1 MKCDDCLNLLE
12 SYADGEANER
22 EAEQVRMH
30 LATCANC
37 ESRFEELAA
46 ETDLYARYD
55 RELQISP
62 ALWNGIAA
70 RIASEDTAVA
80 ASKKADLRSWF
91 AGLFA
96 MPAFRFA
103 MPVAAM
109 VLIALMVGLAYWRTR
124 PQAQPSANL
133 IAAIDNPATT
143 PSGITPIENKPVD
156 NKAVDNKP
164 VEASPVLSSAAT
176 NEQSR
181 PKLVAAKLNRA
192 TTNQRADSGSD
203 VLFKDAAYSDVEERD
218 TVSHLEQAQNLLVSF
233 RSIKFADDD
242 DEVDVSYEKTES
254 RRLLNENVLLRRD
267 AEQTGKY
274 PAKAMLGSLEPFL
287 IDIANLPDKAKP
299 ADVRQIA
306 DRVQRTE
313 IVAELRGY

>member
-12 SYADGEANER
+12 SYVDGEASER
-22 EAEQVRMH
+22 EAEQVRIH
-30 LATCANC
+30 LTTCANC
-37 ESRFEELAA
+37 ESHLEALAA
-46 ETDLYARYD
+46 EIDLYARYD

-70 RIASEDTAVA
+70 RISSENDLVA
-80 ASKKADLRSWF
+80 PSKKFDLRGWL

-96 MPAFRFA
+96 APAFRLA
-103 MPVAAM
+103 LPAAAM
-109 VLIALMVGLAYWRTR
+109 VLIALIVGLAYWRMR
-124 PQAQPSANL
+124 PQTQPPVNL
-133 IAAIDNPATT
+133 TAAIDNPATT
-143 PSGITPIENKPVD
+143 PVGIKPMEIKPAD
-156 NKAVDNKP
+156 SNP

-176 NEQSR
+176 EPRR
-181 PKLVAAKLNRA
+181 PHLVAAKLNRP
-192 TTNQRADSGSD
+192 TPNQRADSGSD
-203 VLFKDAAYSDVEERD
+203 VLFKDAAYRDVEERD

-233 RSIKFADDD
+233 RNIKFADDD

-274 PAKAMLGSLEPFL
+274 PAQAMLGSLEPFL

-299 ADVRQIA
+299 ADVRQIT